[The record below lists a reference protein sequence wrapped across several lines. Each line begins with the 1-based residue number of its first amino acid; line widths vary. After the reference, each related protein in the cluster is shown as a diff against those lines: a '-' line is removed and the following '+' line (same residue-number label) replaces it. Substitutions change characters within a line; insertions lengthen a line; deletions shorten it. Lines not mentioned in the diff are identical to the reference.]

1 MTEFTGDSGAGTGL
15 GTAFL
20 LAGMNAAVTPVTVEL
35 SQPLSDIAREEIAD
49 PRVEWVIADGATGSP
64 PPSPGRTAKT
74 WSSPTPGQA
83 SSRTWTRRSPWS
95 RPAAA
100 TWPTTCSRC
109 RAWTPDHQASV
120 DELVARRGALPGWH
134 SFRMD

>member
-49 PRVEWVIADGATGSP
+49 PRVE
-64 PPSPGRTAKT
+64 
-74 WSSPTPGQA
+74 
-83 SSRTWTRRSPWS
+83 
-95 RPAAA
+95 
-100 TWPTTCSRC
+100 
-109 RAWTPDHQASV
+109 
-120 DELVARRGALPGWH
+120 
-134 SFRMD
+134 